1 MMRWSLVGS
10 TGSLASL
17 YSPRLPSPLVS
28 MIRGVQPCDF
38 CSSPVARNILVLSQ
52 PTTPLCGGPAEVHR
66 VLLASCP
73 KYRWWVEKQV
83 LMLVHFLVFGSKTA
97 SWRCDSACGA
107 TLADGCEEP
116 ALQKSGLAAG
126 RKRVVTHSRP

>member
-28 MIRGVQPCDF
+28 MISGVQPCDF
-38 CSSPVARNILVLSQ
+38 CSSPVARYILVLSQ

-66 VLLASCP
+66 VLLASWP
-73 KYRWWVEKQV
+73 KYRWWVEKHV
-83 LMLVHFLVFGSKTA
+83 LIFTHFLALGSYIA

-107 TLADGCEEP
+107 TCADGSAEP

-126 RKRVVTHSRP
+126 RKRA